1 MFVFLQDGVHRLI
14 WRKWKWEMQS
24 NRSEWLA
31 GWLLCTEEDFA
42 MAGKSVEEAV
52 AAAASTSAEQPSRS
66 SPFSLRRLPPTLAAL
81 VFLYFCEAK
90 IPQNGQ
96 PISTDW
102 IGTRG
107 PLIYRCQERSAR
119 RKRHP
124 VNRGGWGLRCTLK
137 YSPRNN

>member
-1 MFVFLQDGVHRLI
+1 MVSSINFKQM
-14 WRKWKWEMQS
+14 EMGNAIGIDPS
-24 NRSEWLA
+24 SW
-31 GWLLCTEEDFA
+31 LCTEEDFA
-42 MAGKSVEEAV
+42 MAGKSVEEE
-52 AAAASTSAEQPSRS
+52 AAASTSAEQPSRS
-66 SPFSLRRLPPTLAAL
+66 SPFSLRRLPTLAAL

-107 PLIYRCQERSAR
+107 PLIYRCQKRSSR

-124 VNRGGWGLRCTLK
+124 VNRGMRPPTH
-137 YSPRNN
+137 S